1 MSEFLGD
8 WKRSNYAGDLRQNDI
23 GSIVTLMGWVQKR
36 RNLGGL
42 YFVDLRDREG
52 LAQIVFDED
61 VSKEAFAKAS
71 ELTNESV
78 IAVKGEVRQRESVND
93 QMPTGQVEVFASE
106 LKILSLAELTPIH
119 INDDDGAAELL
130 KLQYRYLDL
139 RKPKMQNYI
148 RTRHKIK
155 SVMREFLTDEGFI
168 DIETPIL
175 TKPTPEGA
183 RDYLV
188 PSRVH
193 LGKFYALPQ
202 SPQIFKQL
210 LMVSGFDKYYQ
221 IARCFRDEDLRADRQ
236 PEFTQLDIE
245 MSFIEQSDI
254 MDLGERLFK
263 KLFKEVLGIEIKEDF
278 VRMSY
283 AEAME
288 KYGSDKPDMRFEMF
302 LHDITTK
309 VKGCGF
315 GVFEN
320 AAVVK
325 GINVKDGA
333 NVYSKKGLKNLEKT
347 AKKYGAKGLA
357 WIAFKDD
364 SVDSP
369 IAKFLSEEFIAEL
382 KAEFKAENG
391 DLLLFVADKKS
402 VVNNALGGL
411 RLEAAEKLGLIKEGD
426 YKILWVEN
434 FPLFEYD
441 EDDGRYYAKHHPFTS
456 PLDEDLP
463 IIESDP
469 ENARA
474 KAYDIVINGYEV
486 GGGSIRIHRSD
497 LQERM
502 FKALGLGEKEIEEK
516 FGFLVE
522 AFKYGTPPH
531 GGIAMGLDRLTMI
544 FTGTDNIK
552 DVIAFPKTQNAT
564 SPLTKAPSVAD
575 EEQLKELGIELV
587 SEE

>member
-1 MSEFLGD
+1 MAELLGA
-8 WKRSNYAGDLRQNDI
+8 WKRTDYAGNLRQKDI
-23 GSIVTLMGWVQKR
+23 GREVLLMGWVQKR

-61 VSKEAFAKAS
+61 VSKEAFARAG
-71 ELTNESV
+71 ELSNESV
-78 IAVKGEVRQRESVND
+78 IAVKGEVKQRESVND
-93 QMPTGQVEVFASE
+93 EMPTGQIEVFVKE
-106 LKILSLAELTPIH
+106 LKILSSAEVTPIH

-130 KLQYRYLDL
+130 KLKYRYLDL

-155 SVMREFLTDEGFI
+155 SVMREFLNEEGFI

-193 LGKFYALPQ
+193 PGQFYALPQ

-245 MSFIEQSDI
+245 MSFVEQDDI
-254 MDLGERLFK
+254 IAMGERLFK
-263 KLFKEVLGIEIKEDF
+263 KLFKEILGIEIKEDF

-302 LHDITTK
+302 LHDLTDK

-320 AAVVK
+320 ALCVK
-325 GINVKDGA
+325 GINVKGGA
-333 NVYSKKGLKNLEKT
+333 NAYSKKGLKNLEKT

-357 WIAFKDD
+357 WLAYKDGAI
-364 SVDSP
+364 DSP
-369 IAKFLSEEFIAEL
+369 IAKFLSDEFAHSLKTEFSAED
-382 KAEFKAENG
+382 G

-411 RLEAAEKLGLIKEGD
+411 RLEAAEKLDLIKPDD

-456 PLDEDLP
+456 PLDEDLD

-486 GGGSIRIHRSD
+486 GGGSIRIHRPD

-502 FKALGLGEKEIEEK
+502 FKALGLGEAEIEEK

-522 AFKYGTPPH
+522 AFQYGTPPH

-564 SPLTKAPSVAD
+564 CPLTKAPSVAD
-575 EEQLKELGIELV
+575 GEQLQELGISLV
-587 SEE
+587 E